1 MLSQTPM
8 CRQACLLEE
17 CRVLQKYHRDGKE
30 REGAKG
36 LLASQTGL
44 PDCNSSC

>member
-8 CRQACLLEE
+8 CRQACLLGE
-17 CRVLQKYHRDGKE
+17 CRVLQKYHRDGEE

-36 LLASQTGL
+36 LLTSQTGL
-44 PDCNSSC
+44 LDCSSSC

>member
-1 MLSQTPM
+1 MFSQTPM
-8 CRQACLLEE
+8 CRQHILEE
-17 CRVLQKYHRDGKE
+17 CRVLQKYHRDGEE

-44 PDCNSSC
+44 PDCSSS